1 MRYSWSKPN
10 PFFLPAL
17 AGARPLFIYAPAHY
31 LKQFHERY
39 AEPAELARLVEADR
53 ARDWAQL
60 HGRRDDMYRFDNPDL
75 PTLAALGAADTRRRR
90 SASSPSATPTTT
102 GSTPPASSCPTSTG

>member
-1 MRYSWSKPN
+1 MRYAWSQPN

-39 AEPAELARLVEADR
+39 AAPAELARLVEADR

-75 PTLAALGAADTRRRR
+75 PTLQPWIMTTRPPAVRFVAR
-90 SASSPSATPTTT
+90 ATPTTT
-102 GSTPPASSCPTSTG
+102 ASIPPASSCPTSTG